1 MKISV
6 GDTFTTRK
14 SGVTGVIRE
23 IHEKDSGR
31 VVLLLDTEDG
41 ERYTTI

>member
-1 MKISV
+1 MKISI

-14 SGVTGVIRE
+14 SQVTGVVRE
-23 IHEKDSGR
+23 IHEKDNGR
-31 VVLLLDTEDG
+31 AVLLLDTPDG

>member
-1 MKISV
+1 MTLTI

-23 IHEKDSGR
+23 IHEKANGHY
-31 VVLLLDTEDG
+31 VLLLDTDEG
-41 ERYTTI
+41 ERYTTV